1 MIISFNGDLAI
12 KNAEIIRSRLLSALS
27 SDVDSE
33 AEDTSIRLDCSGA
46 ETVDLTFLQLI
57 ISARKT
63 AAVLGRP
70 FHLMAPANNVL
81 HEALCRCGLLGSS
94 DRAAWPEDQFWT
106 IAEVS
111 HE

>member
-1 MIISFNGDLAI
+1 
-12 KNAEIIRSRLLSALS
+12 LS